1 LHSFNFEGI
10 ILKIKHLG
18 NFMTK
23 HIGLIARILLAQIFF
38 ISILFILN
46 NIISTP
52 GGYGMY
58 QDMLGA
64 RGLPGIMAP
73 LSILVQFLGGLA
85 LILGFKTRIAAYIL
99 AAYSFLWAAVYFMN
113 AMQGQPVLIMSLLYI
128 AITGGLLLVGAHPEN
143 TGCGLDQKM
152 GKK

>member
-1 LHSFNFEGI
+1 
-10 ILKIKHLG
+10 
-18 NFMTK
+18 MTK

-38 ISILFILN
+38 ISILFILS

-85 LILGFKTRIAAYIL
+85 LIIGFKTRIAAYIL

-113 AMQGQPVLIMSLLYI
+113 AMQGQPVLIMSLLYV

-143 TGCGLDQKM
+143 TGCGIDQRM

>member
-1 LHSFNFEGI
+1 
-10 ILKIKHLG
+10 
-18 NFMTK
+18 MTK

-73 LSILVQFLGGLA
+73 LSILIQFLGGLA
-85 LILGFKTRIAAYIL
+85 LIIGFKTRIAAYIL

-113 AMQGQPVLIMSLLYI
+113 AMQGQPVLIMSLLYV

-143 TGCGLDQKM
+143 TGCGIDQRM

>member
-1 LHSFNFEGI
+1 
-10 ILKIKHLG
+10 
-18 NFMTK
+18 MTK

-128 AITGGLLLVGAHPEN
+128 AITGGLLLVGAHP
-143 TGCGLDQKM
+143 
-152 GKK
+152 

>member
-1 LHSFNFEGI
+1 
-10 ILKIKHLG
+10 
-18 NFMTK
+18 MTK

-113 AMQGQPVLIMSLLYI
+113 AMQGQPVLIMSLLYV

>member
-1 LHSFNFEGI
+1 
-10 ILKIKHLG
+10 
-18 NFMTK
+18 MTK

-85 LILGFKTRIAAYIL
+85 LITGFKTRIAAYIL

-113 AMQGQPVLIMSLLYI
+113 AMQGQPVLIMSLLYV

-143 TGCGLDQKM
+143 TGCGIDQRM

>member
-1 LHSFNFEGI
+1 
-10 ILKIKHLG
+10 
-18 NFMTK
+18 MTK

-38 ISILFILN
+38 ISILFIIN

-64 RGLPGIMAP
+64 RGLHGIMAP

-99 AAYSFLWAAVYFMN
+99 AAYSFIWAVVYFMN
-113 AMQGQPVLIMSLLYI
+113 AMQGQPVLIMSLMYI

>member
-1 LHSFNFEGI
+1 
-10 ILKIKHLG
+10 
-18 NFMTK
+18 MTK

-85 LILGFKTRIAAYIL
+85 LIIGFKTRIAAYIL

-143 TGCGLDQKM
+143 TGCGIDQRI

>member
-1 LHSFNFEGI
+1 MGF
-10 ILKIKHLG
+10 
-18 NFMTK
+18 
-23 HIGLIARILLAQIFF
+23 IARILLAQIFF
-38 ISILFILN
+38 ISILFIIN

-99 AAYSFLWAAVYFMN
+99 AAYSFIWAVVYFMN
-113 AMQGQPVLIMSLLYI
+113 AMQGQPVLIMSLMYI

>member
-1 LHSFNFEGI
+1 
-10 ILKIKHLG
+10 
-18 NFMTK
+18 MTK

-58 QDMLGA
+58 QHMLGA

>member
-1 LHSFNFEGI
+1 
-10 ILKIKHLG
+10 
-18 NFMTK
+18 MTK

-64 RGLPGIMAP
+64 LGLPGIMAP

>member
-1 LHSFNFEGI
+1 
-10 ILKIKHLG
+10 
-18 NFMTK
+18 MTK

-85 LILGFKTRIAAYIL
+85 LIIGFKTRIAAYIL

-128 AITGGLLLVGAHPEN
+128 AITGGLLLVGANPEN

>member
-1 LHSFNFEGI
+1 
-10 ILKIKHLG
+10 
-18 NFMTK
+18 MTK

-113 AMQGQPVLIMSLLYI
+113 AMQGQPVLIMSLLYV

-143 TGCGLDQKM
+143 TGCGIDQRIS
-152 GKK
+152 KK

>member
-1 LHSFNFEGI
+1 
-10 ILKIKHLG
+10 
-18 NFMTK
+18 MTK

-85 LILGFKTRIAAYIL
+85 LIIGFKTRIAAYIL

-113 AMQGQPVLIMSLLYI
+113 AMQGQPVLIMSLLYV

-143 TGCGLDQKM
+143 TGCGIDQRI

>member
-1 LHSFNFEGI
+1 
-10 ILKIKHLG
+10 
-18 NFMTK
+18 MTK

-99 AAYSFLWAAVYFMN
+99 AAYSFLWAAVYFRN
-113 AMQGQPVLIMSLLYI
+113 AMQGQPALIMSLLYI
-128 AITGGLLLVGAHPEN
+128 AITGGLLLVGAHPEI

>member
-1 LHSFNFEGI
+1 
-10 ILKIKHLG
+10 
-18 NFMTK
+18 MTK

-143 TGCGLDQKM
+143 TGCGIDQRI

>member
-1 LHSFNFEGI
+1 
-10 ILKIKHLG
+10 
-18 NFMTK
+18 MTK

-85 LILGFKTRIAAYIL
+85 LIIGFKTRIAAYIL

-143 TGCGLDQKM
+143 TGCGIDQKI

>member
-1 LHSFNFEGI
+1 
-10 ILKIKHLG
+10 
-18 NFMTK
+18 MTK

-99 AAYSFLWAAVYFMN
+99 AAYSFIWAVVYFMN
-113 AMQGQPVLIMSLLYI
+113 AMQGQPVLIMSLMYI

>member
-1 LHSFNFEGI
+1 
-10 ILKIKHLG
+10 
-18 NFMTK
+18 MTK

-85 LILGFKTRIAAYIL
+85 LIIGFKTRIAAYIL

>member
-1 LHSFNFEGI
+1 
-10 ILKIKHLG
+10 
-18 NFMTK
+18 MTK

-85 LILGFKTRIAAYIL
+85 LIIGFKTRIAAYIL

-143 TGCGLDQKM
+143 TGCGIDQRT

>member
-1 LHSFNFEGI
+1 
-10 ILKIKHLG
+10 
-18 NFMTK
+18 
-23 HIGLIARILLAQIFF
+23 
-38 ISILFILN
+38 
-46 NIISTP
+46 
-52 GGYGMY
+52 MY

-85 LILGFKTRIAAYIL
+85 LIIGFKTRIAAYIL

-113 AMQGQPVLIMSLLYI
+113 AMQGQPVLIMSLLYV

-143 TGCGLDQKM
+143 TGCGIDQRM

>member
-1 LHSFNFEGI
+1 
-10 ILKIKHLG
+10 
-18 NFMTK
+18 MTK

-143 TGCGLDQKM
+143 TGCGIDQKI

>member
-1 LHSFNFEGI
+1 
-10 ILKIKHLG
+10 
-18 NFMTK
+18 MTK

-52 GGYGMY
+52 GGYGIY

>member
-10 ILKIKHLG
+10 ILKNTHLG

-38 ISILFILN
+38 ISILFILS

-85 LILGFKTRIAAYIL
+85 LIIGFKTRIAAYIL

-113 AMQGQPVLIMSLLYI
+113 AMQGQPVLIMSLLYV

-143 TGCGLDQKM
+143 TGCGIDQRM

>member
-1 LHSFNFEGI
+1 
-10 ILKIKHLG
+10 
-18 NFMTK
+18 MTK

-99 AAYSFLWAAVYFMN
+99 AAYFFLWAAVYFMN

>member
-1 LHSFNFEGI
+1 MS
-10 ILKIKHLG
+10 
-18 NFMTK
+18 K
-23 HIGLIARILLAQIFF
+23 HIGLISRILLAQIFF

-73 LSILVQFLGGLA
+73 ISILVQFVGGLA
-85 LILGFKTRIAAYIL
+85 LILGYKTKISAYVL
-99 AAYSFLWAAVYFMN
+99 SAYSILWALIYFMN
-113 AMQGQPVLIMSLLYI
+113 AMQGQPVLIMSLYML
-128 AITGGLLLVGAHPEN
+128 
-143 TGCGLDQKM
+143 Q
-152 GKK
+152 

>member
-1 LHSFNFEGI
+1 
-10 ILKIKHLG
+10 
-18 NFMTK
+18 MTK

-85 LILGFKTRIAAYIL
+85 LIIGFKTRIAAYIL

-113 AMQGQPVLIMSLLYI
+113 AMQGQPVLIMSLLYV

>member
-1 LHSFNFEGI
+1 
-10 ILKIKHLG
+10 
-18 NFMTK
+18 MTK

-52 GGYGMY
+52 VGYGMY

>member
-1 LHSFNFEGI
+1 MS
-10 ILKIKHLG
+10 
-18 NFMTK
+18 K
-23 HIGLIARILLAQIFF
+23 HIGLISRILLAQIFF

-73 LSILVQFLGGLA
+73 ISILVQFVGGLA
-85 LILGFKTRIAAYIL
+85 LILGYKTKISAYVL
-99 AAYSFLWAAVYFMN
+99 SAYSILWALIYFMN
-113 AMQGQPVLIMSLLYI
+113 AMQGQPVLIMSLLYVAI
-128 AITGGLLLVGAHPEN
+128 AGGLLLVGAYPEN
-143 TGCGLDQKM
+143 TGCSLDQKLA
-152 GKK
+152 KK

>member
-1 LHSFNFEGI
+1 
-10 ILKIKHLG
+10 
-18 NFMTK
+18 MTK

-38 ISILFILN
+38 ISILFIIN

-99 AAYSFLWAAVYFMN
+99 AAYSFIWAVVYFMN
-113 AMQGQPVLIMSLLYI
+113 AMQGQPVLIMSLMYI

-152 GKK
+152 WKK

>member
-1 LHSFNFEGI
+1 
-10 ILKIKHLG
+10 
-18 NFMTK
+18 
-23 HIGLIARILLAQIFF
+23 
-38 ISILFILN
+38 
-46 NIISTP
+46 
-52 GGYGMY
+52 MY

-99 AAYSFLWAAVYFMN
+99 AAYSFIWAVVYFMN
-113 AMQGQPVLIMSLLYI
+113 AMQGQPVLIMSLMYI

>member
-1 LHSFNFEGI
+1 
-10 ILKIKHLG
+10 
-18 NFMTK
+18 MTK

-38 ISILFILN
+38 ISILFIIN

-52 GGYGMY
+52 GGYEMY

-99 AAYSFLWAAVYFMN
+99 AAYSFIWAVVYFMN
-113 AMQGQPVLIMSLLYI
+113 AMQGQPVLIMSLMYI

>member
-1 LHSFNFEGI
+1 
-10 ILKIKHLG
+10 
-18 NFMTK
+18 MTK

-38 ISILFILN
+38 ISILFIIN

-99 AAYSFLWAAVYFMN
+99 AAYSFIWAVVYFMN
-113 AMQGQPVLIMSLLYI
+113 AMQGQPVLIMSLMYI
-128 AITGGLLLVGAHPEN
+128 AITGGLLLVGAHPER
-143 TGCGLDQKM
+143 TQDVV
-152 GKK
+152 

>member
-1 LHSFNFEGI
+1 
-10 ILKIKHLG
+10 
-18 NFMTK
+18 MTK

-85 LILGFKTRIAAYIL
+85 LIIGFKTRIAAYIL

-143 TGCGLDQKM
+143 TGCGVDQKI